1 MGAFV
6 AELHHPRSAAAVSG
20 DSHLERDFSMHS
32 VERLELVLRLEEA
45 FGIQVPD
52 HAASSAESVGDLA
65 RLVSGRPA
73 EDRSGRK
80 LSAADTRED
89 HVEAAPG
96 SLAFTMYAALL
107 VLCVGSVVWVL
118 LLVLPGERLP
128 GGVLRR
134 ASRAL
139 LRASGCPLEVQG
151 LEHLEHAALL
161 VANHQSYLD
170 AVVLL
175 ATLPVDV
182 KIVVNERLPRWPLI
196 GTAIRRAR
204 HLVVDRTARDP
215 RLACAAMAGA
225 LRAGESLLVF
235 PEGTFAD
242 RAQLLPFRLGGFSA
256 AVEARRPVV
265 RAPRYA
271 PHSAGLSM
279 VARERASLG
288 DDSPGHPSTW
298 PRVGGDIAVARR
310 GEGVHCTVGEHWAR
324 RSGLTARSGAL
335 SGDTAHTGGC
345 GQTRT
350 ASIIRS

>member
-1 MGAFV
+1 MVRIVGAFV
-6 AELHHPRSAAAVSG
+6 AELHHPRAAAAVSG

-80 LSAADTRED
+80 LSAADTREN

-96 SLAFTMYAALL
+96 SLAFTVYAALL

-128 GGVLRR
+128 GRVLRR

-139 LRASGCPLEVQG
+139 LRASGCPLDVQG
-151 LEHLEHAALL
+151 LEHLEHPALL

-265 RAPRYA
+265 PVALRGTRHILPASRWLLARGPLSVTIHPAIRPRG
-271 PHSAGLSM
+271 PGWEETLRL
-279 VARERASLG
+279 REEARASIAQSVSTG
-288 DDSPGHPSTW
+288 RDDPG
-298 PRVGGDIAVARR
+298 
-310 GEGVHCTVGEHWAR
+310 
-324 RSGLTARSGAL
+324 
-335 SGDTAHTGGC
+335 
-345 GQTRT
+345 
-350 ASIIRS
+350 